1 MPRESV
7 LALVS
12 IKILL
17 SFLGVSPKNLGYI
30 VFKGDG
36 KPMKFLVRP
45 TETEL
50 IEGTPTLSILEY
62 AL

>member
-36 KPMKFLVRP
+36 KPMKFLVSP
-45 TETEL
+45 TETVL
-50 IEGTPTLSILEY
+50 IEGILTRSILEY